1 MKKIGH
7 WLLVVVILLWTL
19 FPFYSLV
26 VTSISASGS
35 IGDLVPEQLD
45 FQYYREV
52 LSGGVDGIWPYLLHS
67 VIICTL
73 ATLGV
78 LLISMPAAYGFS
90 RLRSK
95 LGHGLYLGYFP
106 SRLTPQPNRKEG
118 RDGSSARVSHN
129 RDAAGV

>member
-1 MKKIGH
+1 MKKIWH

-19 FPFYSLV
+19 FPFYSLL

-35 IGDLVPEQLD
+35 IGELAPRKLD

-52 LSGGVDGIWPYLLHS
+52 LSAGVDGIWPYLLHS

-78 LLISMPAAYGFS
+78 
-90 RLRSK
+90 
-95 LGHGLYLGYFP
+95 
-106 SRLTPQPNRKEG
+106 
-118 RDGSSARVSHN
+118 
-129 RDAAGV
+129 